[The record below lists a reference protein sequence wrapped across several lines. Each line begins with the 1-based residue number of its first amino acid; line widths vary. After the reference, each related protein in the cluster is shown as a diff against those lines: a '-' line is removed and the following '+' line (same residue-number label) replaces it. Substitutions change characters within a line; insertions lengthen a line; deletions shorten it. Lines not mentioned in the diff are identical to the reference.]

1 MKTARFFTIFFGLL
15 GFVDAQITVQLSDL
29 PDVGNTLWQV
39 NDTSGSPSITGP
51 INTGANAI
59 WNYTSGWVNVDT
71 TAITFA
77 DVTTVDSGIRAL
89 FPSANLVYNQV
100 EDSTLLFF
108 ARNTDGMY
116 IAGTYLYGSQDVN
129 GIILDSVA
137 SVFVD
142 PELLV
147 PVPFTYNDTRT
158 TSSYLVTALS
168 LELPGFGLVDLFQKR
183 RSDKSIACV
192 GHGNLTTPSGTY
204 NCLLMR
210 TQITVYDT
218 LYTANPFVGPLLNND
233 TITHSVNYMWI
244 TNDVNQV
251 IVMEA
256 NADSAGLVFNSASYS
271 YKGNVSQAHF
281 VSSSSISMYPNP
293 SRDKI
298 TIELPQGQH
307 NGQMLLYSIDGK
319 LSTQLPLGS
328 ESVQTLNISDIQ
340 HGRYLG
346 CIEIN
351 GIQHCGNIII
361 SR

>member
-1 MKTARFFTIFFGLL
+1 MKTAKLFTFFFGLL
-15 GFVDAQITVQLSDL
+15 GILNAQITVQFSDL
-29 PDVGNTLWQV
+29 PNVGNTLWQV
-39 NDTSGSPSITGP
+39 NDTSGSPSISGP
-51 INTGANAI
+51 INSGANAT

-77 DVTTVDSGIRAL
+77 NVITVDPSIRAL
-89 FPSANLVYNQV
+89 FPTANLVYDQV

-116 IAGTYLYGSQDVN
+116 VAGTYLYGSQDVN
-129 GIILDSVA
+129 GILLDSVA
-137 SVFVD
+137 SVFVN

-147 PVPFTYNDTRT
+147 PVPFTYNDTRSN
-158 TSSYLVTALS
+158 SSYLVTALS

-183 RSDKSIACV
+183 RSDKAIACV

-204 NCLLMR
+204 NCLLMK

-256 NADSAGLVFNSASYS
+256 NADSAGLIFNSASYS
-271 YKGNVSQAHF
+271 YKGNVSHQDLS
-281 VSSSSISMYPNP
+281 VSSAIRMYPNP
-293 SRDKI
+293 ANDYI

-307 NGQMLLYSIDGK
+307 DGYLLLYSIEGK
-319 LSTQLPLGS
+319 LTTKLPLGA
-328 ESVQTLNISDIQ
+328 EAVQTLNVSGIQ
-340 HGRYLG
+340 QGRYLG
-346 CIEIN
+346 CIQIN
-351 GIQHCGNIII
+351 GTRHCGNVII